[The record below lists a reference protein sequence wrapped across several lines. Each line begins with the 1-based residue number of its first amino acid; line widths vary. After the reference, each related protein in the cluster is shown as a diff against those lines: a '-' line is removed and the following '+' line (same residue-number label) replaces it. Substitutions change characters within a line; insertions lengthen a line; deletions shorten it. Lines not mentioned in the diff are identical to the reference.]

1 MLFRKKPQ
9 PASLSGIRVTPNPEA
24 AAALE
29 KKFAELNYH
38 PGNGFHR
45 DIASLRRQPPRLR
58 LVR

>member
-9 PASLSGIRVTPNPEA
+9 SSAISSFRVTPNPEA

-45 DIASLRRQPPRLR
+45 DLTALRRQTPRLR

>member
-1 MLFRKKPQ
+1 MLFKKKSQ
-9 PASLSGIRVTPNPEA
+9 ISMSSIRVTPNPEA

-29 KKFAELNYH
+29 RKFAELDYH

-45 DIASLRRQPPRLR
+45 DAAPLRRQPPRLR